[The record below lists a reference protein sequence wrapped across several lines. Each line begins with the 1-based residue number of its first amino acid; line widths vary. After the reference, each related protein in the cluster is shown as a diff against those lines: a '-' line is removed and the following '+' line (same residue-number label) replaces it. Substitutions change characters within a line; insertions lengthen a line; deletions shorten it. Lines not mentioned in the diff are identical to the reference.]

1 MPLSYINKLFSPLF
15 ALILFI
21 ISNLFS
27 PLYAQ
32 IWTNNGPP
40 GGCVNSLEVAAW
52 DDEIYFAGTCNTGM
66 WRYSVEDSCW
76 EECNSGMPWLTLFP
90 EPYEIE
96 GIYPEVLDILT
107 HPLIEDKIWIALK
120 HHGVWISENGGNSW
134 YQTEESDITFY
145 DLHVHASHP
154 DTLFGAPGV
163 WEDTLFQS
171 HDGGET
177 WNTVPG
183 VPTGAITSV
192 PVNPDHIFAGQK
204 ESFNGGRTWSDMGQY
219 PGNLNQRTV
228 ELEIDPVDQAT
239 LWAITAPLTSGSN
252 ANLLKSSN
260 QGRTWERNRGL
271 PYSDIYSLKISR
283 SRSVLVTRRYSN
295 VTLIRS
301 DDRGET
307 WQDYNWT
314 GRPDS
319 INFKGWL
326 RDIEILDPDA
336 SNILFAAGT
345 SIYHSADG
353 GESVEPFETG
363 FVAALT
369 RNLAHIAGPPE
380 TVFVG
385 TSSGVFTSSNHG
397 VTWEKLNDW
406 VCLDIALIN
415 SDPITIFLATF
426 PYNGNIFR
434 STDGGETWENI
445 FYFDGAGFQSSTL
458 VTNQIFPDTI
468 LFSTDIDD
476 SINVYRSIN
485 GGDNW
490 NQVFSEYNPRNR
502 ALGRLRYNPQN
513 PEEIYVCGTN
523 LYRSA
528 DAGTN
533 WRAISTPGDVVYDV
547 IVGFNDPGT
556 LVIEGYNG
564 IYLSTDYGE
573 TWENFSSGLTNLF
586 ASNGKLELLDPETG
600 KIAYQ
605 QGRSSTIYSLSRGVF
620 IRSLDDEQWE
630 LTNYSDNQ
638 GQTRN
643 IHALEN
649 GELAVATSNRG
660 VFISSYLTDLD
671 EGNYRLVQPVGFS
684 VEEPYPNPFNSSTK
698 LEFNII
704 DAGLV
709 RFSLYNHLG
718 KLVLSKK
725 SIYQVPG
732 IYSFSII
739 GGEHASGVYFLS
751 INTNSGS
758 DTKRLVYLK

>member
-1 MPLSYINKLFSPLF
+1 
-15 ALILFI
+15 
-21 ISNLFS
+21 
-27 PLYAQ
+27 
-32 IWTNNGPP
+32 
-40 GGCVNSLEVAAW
+40 
-52 DDEIYFAGTCNTGM
+52 
-66 WRYSVEDSCW
+66 
-76 EECNSGMPWLTLFP
+76 
-90 EPYEIE
+90 
-96 GIYPEVLDILT
+96 
-107 HPLIEDKIWIALK
+107 KIWIALRD
-120 HHGVWISENGGNSW
+120 HGVWISENGGNSW
-134 YQTEESDITFY
+134 YQTEESSISFF
-145 DLHVHASHP
+145 DLHIHASHP
-154 DTLFGAPGV
+154 DTLFGATLR
-163 WEDTLFQS
+163 EDFILQS
-171 HDGGET
+171 HNGGET
-177 WNTVPG
+177 WDTVTG
-183 VPTGAITSV
+183 VPAGAITSV

-219 PGNLNQRTV
+219 PGNLNQMTV

-239 LWAITAPLTSGSN
+239 LWAITSEPFSGSN

-260 QGRTWERNRGL
+260 QGRTWERIRGL
-271 PYSDIYSLKISR
+271 PYSDLYSLKISR

-301 DDRGET
+301 DDFGET

-314 GRPDS
+314 GHPDS
-319 INFKGWL
+319 INFKGWI
-326 RDIEILDPDA
+326 RDIIILDPDA
-336 SNILFAAGT
+336 ANILFAT
-345 SIYHSADG
+345 ISSIYHSTDG

-363 FVAALT
+363 FVAAQT
-369 RNLAHIAGPPE
+369 ISLAHVSGPPE
-380 TVFVG
+380 TVFAG
-385 TSSGVFTSSNHG
+385 TLSGVYSSSNHG

-406 VCLDIALIN
+406 VCNKIAVIN
-415 SDPITIFLATF
+415 YDHLTIFLMTKAIF
-426 PYNGNIFR
+426 DGNIFR
-434 STDGGETWENI
+434 SSDGGESWENI
-445 FYFDGAGFQSSTL
+445 FYFDGAGYQSSTL
-458 VTNQIFPDTI
+458 VTNQIFPDTVW
-468 LFSTDIDD
+468 FSTDIDD
-476 SINVYRSIN
+476 SITVYRSVN

-523 LYRSA
+523 LYRST

-547 IVGFNDPGT
+547 VVGFNDPGT

-564 IYLSTDYGE
+564 IYLSTDFGE
-573 TWENFSSGLTNLF
+573 TWENFSSGLINLF
-586 ASNGKLELLDPETG
+586 ASNGKLELLDPETD
-600 KIAYQ
+600 KLAYQ
-605 QGRSSTIYSLSRGVF
+605 QGKGYSIHSSSRGVF

-638 GQTRN
+638 GQTWN

-671 EGNYRLVQPVGFS
+671 EGNYRLVQPVVFS
-684 VEEPYPNPFNSSTK
+684 VGDPYPNPFNSSTK
-698 LEFNII
+698 LDFNLINP
-704 DAGLV
+704 GLV

-718 KLVLSKK
+718 KLVLSKN

-732 IYSFSII
+732 IYSFSLHA
-739 GGEHASGVYFLS
+739 GEHASGVYFLS